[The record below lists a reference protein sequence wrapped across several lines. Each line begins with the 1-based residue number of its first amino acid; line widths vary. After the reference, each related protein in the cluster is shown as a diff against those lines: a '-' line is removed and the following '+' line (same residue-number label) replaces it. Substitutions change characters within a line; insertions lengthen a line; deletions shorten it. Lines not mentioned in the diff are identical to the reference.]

1 MERKIGEIFKCHD
14 TFLQVWEAKESDGCN
29 GCFFEE
35 YRPLCLPYKCTAQER
50 EDGKNVQFKQI
61 SKTMTTEEAKRRAE
75 LYSALAEGKT
85 IQVQNPNGKWEDL
98 KIEGLDH
105 LYDCNKYRIKPEI
118 KYRPFKSQEECWD
131 EMLKHQPF
139 GWIYNKNDSCYYCI
153 ISVDED
159 KIELSPEMQ
168 PHSETT
174 IKEYYMENSYIDFVT
189 ALEDYE
195 YTFADGTPFGI
206 KEE

>member
-1 MERKIGEIFKCHD
+1 
-14 TFLQVWEAKESDGCN
+14 
-29 GCFFEE
+29 
-35 YRPLCLPYKCTAQER
+35 
-50 EDGKNVQFKQI
+50 
-61 SKTMTTEEAKRRAE
+61 MTREEAKRRAE
-75 LYSALAEGKT
+75 LYSALAEGKA
-85 IQVQNPNGKWEDL
+85 IQVQNPVTSKWEY
-98 KIEGLDH
+98 LDI
-105 LYDCNKYRIKPEI
+105 NKVGEFMEELNYRIKPEP
-118 KYRPFKSQEECWD
+118 KYRPFKTQEECWN

>member
-1 MERKIGEIFKCHD
+1 
-14 TFLQVWEAKESDGCN
+14 
-29 GCFFEE
+29 
-35 YRPLCLPYKCTAQER
+35 
-50 EDGKNVQFKQI
+50 
-61 SKTMTTEEAKRRAE
+61 MTTEEIKRRSE

-85 IQVQNPNGKWEDL
+85 IQIKNTDGEWSDVQP
-98 KIEGLDH
+98 
-105 LYDCNKYRIKPEI
+105 IKLNYIPEELVFRV
-118 KYRPFKSQEECWD
+118 KPQPKHRPFKSQEECWN